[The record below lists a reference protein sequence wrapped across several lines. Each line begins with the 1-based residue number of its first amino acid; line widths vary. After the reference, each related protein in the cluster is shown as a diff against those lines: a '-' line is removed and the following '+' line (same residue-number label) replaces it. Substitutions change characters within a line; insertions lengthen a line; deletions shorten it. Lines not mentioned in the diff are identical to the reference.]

1 MYIYNINFHS
11 LSPCQHIL
19 DPDYQYH
26 SNLEKDFLYAYFKN
40 LIKPR
45 GIHLI
50 AGIYIKYEI
59 DDFIYQQYPQFY
71 EKAAKAIEDKIKNYL
86 DFGNANLFNCNAD
99 FFFLTMFNI
108 KEKDITD
115 ALLLLIKDIN
125 KRHFKKYNKMHYFH
139 MKCGIYY
146 SHPQIPPFEFYE
158 CSKKQYEN
166 IIQKDSLISYNF
178 YPPSQQ

>member
-1 MYIYNINFHS
+1 MKNAETIERVYTNEHTC
-11 LSPCQHIL
+11 LQ
-19 DPDYQYH
+19 
-26 SNLEKDFLYAYFKN
+26 FK
-40 LIKPR
+40 
-45 GIHLI
+45 
-50 AGIYIKYEI
+50 
-59 DDFIYQQYPQFY
+59 
-71 EKAAKAIEDKIKNYL
+71 
-86 DFGNANLFNCNAD
+86 
-99 FFFLTMFNI
+99 

-115 ALLLLIKDIN
+115 ALLQLIKDIN